1 MTFKGLPARILVRTI
16 LLFAA
21 LAALAFACAFSK
33 FLVAAL
39 ILPLVAW
46 MLVDLLNYQA
56 KTRAELDQFLEAVQ
70 YRDFSRQF
78 DVSHAPSELQP
89 LRRGFNE
96 ITSAFKLI
104 TREKETQYQ
113 YLQKILELVE
123 TGILSYDVE
132 SGDVLWMNEA
142 LRRMLQL
149 PYLRNVHSLVRR
161 DEALSHEVETILPG
175 ESRIATASAGA
186 TRLRLLLSATLF
198 QIDNKR
204 FKLIAFQNAGD
215 VIDETES
222 KAWQKLLSVLTHE
235 IMNSIAPISSLA
247 ETLKHRLS
255 QKDDSIFED
264 LELGIDTIRKRSESL
279 LQFAETYRH
288 LNRITSIDRK
298 PVYIREMF
306 GNLHQLMLPS
316 FEQKGVELETVLRE
330 PELVLEADA
339 SLLEQML
346 INLLVNALE
355 AVKDRPQPKV
365 VLAAESIGNR
375 KVLLRVA
382 DNGVGIPADVRDQIF
397 IPFFSTRK
405 NGSGIG
411 LSLCKQIVLLHKGT
425 IQVQSVEGRGTAF
438 LISLDGASGA

>member
-1 MTFKGLPARILVRTI
+1 
-16 LLFAA
+16 LL
-21 LAALAFACAFSK
+21 ALAFACAFSK

-204 FKLIAFQNAGD
+204 FKLIAFR
-215 VIDETES
+215 
-222 KAWQKLLSVLTHE
+222 
-235 IMNSIAPISSLA
+235 M
-247 ETLKHRLS
+247 
-255 QKDDSIFED
+255 
-264 LELGIDTIRKRSESL
+264 
-279 LQFAETYRH
+279 
-288 LNRITSIDRK
+288 
-298 PVYIREMF
+298 
-306 GNLHQLMLPS
+306 
-316 FEQKGVELETVLRE
+316 
-330 PELVLEADA
+330 
-339 SLLEQML
+339 
-346 INLLVNALE
+346 
-355 AVKDRPQPKV
+355 
-365 VLAAESIGNR
+365 
-375 KVLLRVA
+375 
-382 DNGVGIPADVRDQIF
+382 PA
-397 IPFFSTRK
+397 T
-405 NGSGIG
+405 
-411 LSLCKQIVLLHKGT
+411 
-425 IQVQSVEGRGTAF
+425 
-438 LISLDGASGA
+438 